1 MDKNTQLLSDL
12 VERVG
17 NRIRADVRNLE
28 NAHNL
33 QPVHL
38 QALKYIKQANRY
50 SNTPQGLTEYL
61 GQTKGSISQ
70 SLILLHRKGLID
82 RYMDETDKRQVRL
95 SLNEAGEKLLKEI
108 LLTSNW
114 QTATKHISPNKLKTA
129 VLVLN
134 ETLNNLHIIENVKSF
149 GVCNT
154 CLYCRQESKRIFR
167 CGLTADKLGIT
178 ETRKICRLHIS
189 PA

>member
-1 MDKNTQLLSDL
+1 MDKNTLLLSDL
-12 VERVG
+12 IERVG

-38 QALKYIKQANRY
+38 QALKYIKRANRY

-82 RYMDETDKRQVRL
+82 RYMDEIDKRQVRL
-95 SLNEAGEKLLKEI
+95 TLSEAGEKLLKEVE
-108 LLTSNW
+108 LTSSW
-114 QTATKHISPNKLKTA
+114 QTATKYISPTKLRTA

-134 ETLNNLHIIENVKSF
+134 ETLNNLQIIESIKSF

-154 CLYCRQESKRIFR
+154 CVYCRQESKRIFR
-167 CGLTADKLGIT
+167 CGLTGDKLGIT
-178 ETRKICRLHIS
+178 ETRKICRLHVS
-189 PA
+189 PT